1 MEEKKVLERL
11 RAYEEFLIRM
21 RKEKEKQEEE
31 NGRSLLGILR
41 AHERNLGNDG
51 GCTL

>member
-11 RAYEEFLIRM
+11 KSYEEFLIRM

-31 NGRSLLGILR
+31 NSRSLLGILR
-41 AHERNLGNDG
+41 AHERNIGNDG
-51 GCTL
+51 GSVL